1 MIPEYELNDRMA
13 KAASGEASPDER
25 AELMAWVAGDPAIA
39 KAWADTQ
46 KLWENASGIPQEEH
60 DAPVDTDAAWHTLR
74 RRMHWQAGP
83 MRAERGGLDFRV
95 WVAAAS
101 VVVLLGVAWLW
112 HGYTVSTATET
123 VAMTAPVSTT
133 LHLKENSLVQL
144 QAGSTVELDTAAFAQ
159 NRRVRLVR
167 GTAFF
172 DVAKRNG
179 QRFTVETEQARVIVL
194 GTEFTVSY
202 KGNTTEV
209 AVQEGKVRV
218 LRLRKGVVVDSI
230 LLLPGDAALVQED
243 ALSDRPAAP
252 AEAFWATQTLRLKSM
267 PLGELC
273 TVLTEAYGKPVMVT
287 DEGVAQQRVT
297 GVYRQKPLQDV
308 LASICEL
315 HDLNLR
321 VGGDTLYLEPKN

>member
-25 AELMAWVAGDPAIA
+25 AELMAWVAADPTVA

-46 KLWENASGIPQEEH
+46 KLWEHASAIPQEEH
-60 DAPVDTDAAWHTLR
+60 DAPVDIEAAWQALHSRIR
-74 RRMHWQAGP
+74 RQAGP
-83 MRAERGGLDFRV
+83 MRAERGALNFRV

-101 VVVLLGVAWLW
+101 VVVLLGAAWLW
-112 HGYTVSTATET
+112 HDRRGVSATQT
-123 VAMTAPVSTT
+123 VALTAPVATT

-144 QAGSTVELDTAAFAQ
+144 QAGSTVELDTVAFARH
-159 NRRVRLVR
+159 RRVRLVQ

-194 GTEFTVSY
+194 GTEFTVSR
-202 KGNTTEV
+202 KGNATEV

-218 LRLRKGVVVDSI
+218 LRLRKGVVVDSVV
-230 LLLPGDAALVQED
+230 LLPGDAAQVRED
-243 ALSDRPAAP
+243 ALSDGPAAP

-267 PLGELC
+267 PLRELC
-273 TVLTEAYGKPVMVT
+273 TVLTEAYGKPVMVQ

-315 HDLNLR
+315 HDLKLR

>member
-13 KAASGEASPDER
+13 KAASGEATSDER
-25 AELMAWVAGDPAIA
+25 AELMAWVAADPTVA

-46 KLWENASGIPQEEH
+46 KLWEHASAIPQEEH
-60 DAPVDTDAAWHTLR
+60 DAPVDTEAAWQNLR
-74 RRMHWQAGP
+74 TRIHRTAGP

-112 HGYTVSTATET
+112 HGRSVSTATET
-123 VAMTAPVSTT
+123 VVMTAPVSTT
-133 LHLKENSLVQL
+133 LHLKESSLVQL
-144 QAGSTVELDTAAFAQ
+144 QAGSTVELDTAAFAD

-194 GTEFTVSY
+194 GTEFTVSLR
-202 KGNTTEV
+202 GNATEV
-209 AVQEGKVRV
+209 AVLEGKVRV
-218 LRLRKGVVVDSI
+218 LRMRKGVVVDSV
-230 LLLPGDAALVQED
+230 LLLPGDAARVAED
-243 ALSDRPAAP
+243 ALSDHPAAST
-252 AEAFWATQTLRLKSM
+252 EAFWATQTLRLKGM

-273 TVLTEAYGKPVMVT
+273 TVLSEAYGKPVMVQ
-287 DEGVAQQRVT
+287 DAGVAQQRVT
-297 GVYRQKPLQDV
+297 GVYRQKPLHDV
-308 LASICEL
+308 LASVCEL
-315 HDLNLR
+315 HNLKLR
-321 VGGDTLYLEPKN
+321 IGGDTTYLEPKN